1 MKLPPQ
7 VTFKGMDASAAIETR
22 IQQSARKLDRFND
35 CIMSC
40 RVVVEAPHRHHHK
53 GNVYHV
59 IVEVMV
65 PGGEIVVNRSG
76 ERNHAHEDVHVAIR
90 DAFAAMAR
98 KLEDYARRQRGAL
111 KSRDTPR
118 HGRIARLYAREGYGF
133 IESADGLDVYFNE
146 TALRGADIGTLE
158 VGTPVRFEMTDIES
172 NDGPE
177 ATTVLRIGKQQ
188 LTVPLEAG

>member
-65 PGGEIVVNRSG
+65 PGGELVVNRNG
-76 ERNHAHEDVHVAIR
+76 ERNHSHEDVHVAIR
-90 DAFAAMAR
+90 DAFAAMAH
-98 KLEDYARRQRGAL
+98 KLEGYARRQRGAV
-111 KSRDTPR
+111 KSHDAPR
-118 HGRIARLYAREGYGF
+118 QGRIARLYAHEGYGF
-133 IESADGLDVYFNE
+133 IESADGVDVYFNE
-146 TALRGADIGTLE
+146 NALHGVDIGTLA
-158 VGTPVRFEMTDIES
+158 VGAPVRFEMTDIEN

-188 LTVPLEAG
+188 LIVATAR